1 MANSTPENG
10 ATIMRKKFSKLR
22 LPLTA
27 IVLAILISGL
37 GVAAWLIRPHQV
49 MSEVSESLETSESV
63 RVSKISVDN
72 VDGLQM
78 EPIERNREVNLVLY
92 PGARVPAKAYAP
104 TALKIAREGYEVYL
118 VEMPVNLAILGWKKA
133 GKVISS
139 RNEEQRW
146 VVGGHSMGGAMAARF
161 ISKTDYPVSGLVLW
175 SAYPPEGARFSS
187 SLNVLSIIGKKD
199 EIISR
204 EKFQRSR
211 RQLPQSAKFLEI
223 EGGNHS
229 QFGWYGFQSG
239 DGQAT
244 ISRMEQIKLVSRLTT
259 DFLDQL

>member
-1 MANSTPENG
+1 MTNSTAGNG
-10 ATIMRKKFSKLR
+10 STIMRKKFSKLG

-37 GVAAWLIRPHQV
+37 GIAAWLIRPHQV
-49 MSEVSESLETSESV
+49 MSEVSESLEASESV

-72 VDGLQM
+72 VDGLHM
-78 EPIERNREVNLVLY
+78 EPIKRSKEVNLIIY
-92 PGARVPAKAYAP
+92 PGARVPAKAYAL
-104 TALKIAREGYEVYL
+104 TAIKIAREGYEVYL

-139 RNEEQRW
+139 RNRSQKW
-146 VVGGHSMGGAMAARF
+146 VLGGHSMGGAMAARF
-161 ISKTDYPVSGLVLW
+161 ISKTDYPVRGLVLW
-175 SAYPPEGARFSS
+175 AAYPPEGARFSS
-187 SLNVLSIIGKKD
+187 RLDVLSITGKKD

-204 EKFQRSR
+204 EKFERSR
-211 RQLPQSAKFLEI
+211 RQLPQSAEFLEI

-229 QFGWYGFQSG
+229 QFGWYGSQNG

-244 ISRMEQIKLVSRLTT
+244 ISRSRQTELIARLTT
-259 DFLDQL
+259 DFLDEL